1 MFQSKCN
8 HVVGNPENLFLGITL
23 IFTKK
28 SFSPILTYS
37 NRIESKTK
45 AVVIVFYYEL
55 FSRLAF

>member
-28 SFSPILTYS
+28 SFSLILTYFNES
-37 NRIESKTK
+37 NQKLK
-45 AVVIVFYYEL
+45 Q
-55 FSRLAF
+55 